1 MVPKD
6 HLPPNPVICMV
17 RQKCHMVQHY
27 HGRRSPLYLYGYGNK
42 TDENALDNQFV
53 ITHVKCS

>member
-1 MVPKD
+1 MVPKYP
-6 HLPPNPVICMV
+6 LPPNPAICMV

-27 HGRRSPLYLYGYGNK
+27 HGAHLCIYRVTVIRL
-42 TDENALDNQFV
+42 TENTLDNQFV